1 MKILIIEDDIEII
14 KPLSSFLKEKG
25 VITLSASDGQTG
37 LKLARDGGFDA
48 LILDYNLPELNGLE
62 IVKSLRKEKNNIPI
76 IMLTVRSELEDK
88 INLLEIGADDYLTKP
103 FSSSELLARLK
114 AITRRPKEIKDNI
127 LKVKNLTLY
136 PDKFI
141 VKRGKE
147 NIRLKSKEFALLQYL
162 MENKGCYKSRQEILD
177 NVWDEN
183 ADPFSNTIEVHIM
196 KIRKKI
202 ETKKDKFIYTVS
214 NRGYKIDSQV

>member
-1 MKILIIEDDIEII
+1 MKILIIEDDIEIM

>member
-1 MKILIIEDDIEII
+1 MKILLIEDDPEIT
-14 KPLSSFLKEKG
+14 KSLSNFLKEKG
-25 VITLSASDGQTG
+25 MIVSSASDGLSGQ
-37 LKLARDGGFDA
+37 KLAREGSFNA
-48 LILDYNLPELNGLE
+48 LILDYNLPSLSGLE
-62 IVKSLRKEKNNIPI
+62 IVINLRKEKNNVPI

-88 INLLEIGADDYLTKP
+88 INLFDAGVDDYLTKP

-114 AITRRPKEIKDNI
+114 AITRRPKEIKDNF
-127 LKVKNLTLY
+127 LKIKNLTLY
-136 PDKFI
+136 PEKFI
-141 VKRGKE
+141 VKKGKE

-202 ETKKDKFIYTVS
+202 ETEKDKFIYTVS
-214 NRGYKIDSQV
+214 NRGYKIDIQA